1 MKFLK
6 ICLFNLLSIVIGSNN
21 VINSPNN
28 TILLNTTNF
37 INLQGP
43 ITEESA
49 AKFILDL
56 NLFDRK
62 SRSNKIVYIDSP
74 GGSVLAGVK
83 IIDQIEKYQIS
94 CIASKAISMGFVIFQ
109 SCHNRLVTSSS
120 QLMQHQI
127 SFGIKDEIRKIESHL
142 DFIQQIEDQLVD
154 KQIQKMNISKDH
166 FNQLINNEW
175 WTYGVNNLIDYPK
188 LADKL
193 ISVECSKEL
202 TQKKKYLDKKYLRE
216 VWSGCPLIT
225 IPIEIIG
232 KEQSKHFFF

>member
-1 MKFLK
+1 MEK
-6 ICLFNLLSIVIGSNN
+6 
-21 VINSPNN
+21 
-28 TILLNTTNF
+28 LN
-37 INLQGP
+37 Q
-43 ITEESA
+43 
-49 AKFILDL
+49 
-56 NLFDRK
+56 
-62 SRSNKIVYIDSP
+62 
-74 GGSVLAGVK
+74 
-83 IIDQIEKYQIS
+83 
-94 CIASKAISMGFVIFQ
+94 
-109 SCHNRLVTSSS
+109 
-120 QLMQHQI
+120 
-127 SFGIKDEIRKIESHL
+127 
-142 DFIQQIEDQLVD
+142 
-154 KQIQKMNISKDH
+154 QKMNISKDH

>member
-1 MKFLK
+1 MSFLK
-6 ICLFNLLSIVIGSNN
+6 ILLLSLLNTVIGLNNEISSNN
-21 VINSPNN
+21 K

-62 SRSNKIVYIDSP
+62 SRYSKIVYIDSP

-83 IIDQIEKYQIS
+83 IIEQIEKYKMS

-109 SCHNRLVTSSS
+109 SCYNRLVTSSS

-127 SFGIKDEIRKIESHL
+127 SFGVKDEIRKIESHL

-154 KQIQKMNISKDH
+154 KQIQKMNISKAH
-166 FNQLINNEW
+166 FNQLINDEW
-175 WTYGVNNLIDYPK
+175 WTYGLNNLIDNPK

-193 ISVECSKEL
+193 VSVECSKEL
-202 TQKKKYLDKKYLRE
+202 TQKKSIWIKKYAKE
-216 VWSGCPLIT
+216 IWSGCPLIT
-225 IPIEIIG
+225 IPLEVIG
-232 KEQSKHFFF
+232 KEQSKDFFF